1 MTEQGGISQSGQFPE
16 TADIETSSDN
26 YAKRFAGSIGKWMLH
41 VQETIAIKFLK
52 DRDSA
57 SVLDVGGGH
66 GQLTI
71 PMCRENFRVT
81 VLSSSQACRKRIAQV
96 VDNGQCTFLVGN
108 VIDLPFPDNSF
119 DSVICFRLVTHCVKW
134 QKLISE
140 LCRVARHSVI
150 VDYPTS
156 QSFNKIAPWLFK
168 AKKKV
173 EGDTRK
179 WALFRHNDI
188 NREFIKHGFI
198 LNNRN
203 GQFFLP
209 MVLHRALKCRTLS
222 AAIEG
227 IFRRLGISKRWGSPV
242 IIEMVRNAGNGKV
255 LLKIK

>member
-1 MTEQGGISQSGQFPE
+1 MAKQDDISQSDTFPE

-26 YAKRFAGSIGKWMLH
+26 YAKRFSGPIGEWMLH
-41 VQETIAIKFLK
+41 VQETIVLK
-52 DRDSA
+52 LLKTSG
-57 SVLDVGGGH
+57 SVSILDVGGGH

-81 VLSSSQACRKRIAQV
+81 VLSSSQACRKRIAKV
-96 VDNGQCTFLVGN
+96 IDSGQCTFLVGN
-108 VIDLPFPDNSF
+108 VIDLPFPDKSF
-119 DSVICFRLVTHCVKW
+119 DSVICFRLVTHCVSW
-134 QKLISE
+134 PKLISE
-140 LCRVARHSVI
+140 LCRVTRHSVI
-150 VDYPTS
+150 IDYPTS
-156 QSFNKIAPWLFK
+156 QSLNKIAPWLFK

-173 EGDTRK
+173 EGDTRT
-179 WALFRHNDI
+179 WALFKHNDI

-222 AAIEG
+222 AVLEG
-227 IFRRLGISKRWGSPV
+227 ICRGLGLSKRWGSPV

-255 LLKIK
+255 LS